1 MRSNHILLFLLWVVL
16 VFFPFVVQAAP
27 RSTRAGHKEPRYA
40 LVVAAIGDSSTHNDW
55 LKGARYR
62 GRNWDLVAL
71 YYGRNPKFNCKE
83 CRTVYTGQGAKWNL
97 LYRFLKETKGFRRF
111 AHRYAAIMIADD
123 DLKMSAKE
131 FNKFFDTM
139 IAFNLTLAQPSQC
152 MASTS
157 LETTNAVARR
167 TASLLHYTNFIE
179 LKAATFSGTF
189 FDGTV
194 RKSLGNGLHT
204 GYGMEFV
211 WPYLAGWGQNN
222 NKEAVAVVDT
232 ICMHHSHDIQRKLIV
247 SDAATTSN
255 SKSGAGNT
263 NDAIYIPT
271 KPQLEWDLTMSRNNF
286 TEELMENA
294 GMTWKEATVF
304 GDLDVATTVVPKV
317 NWKKK
322 LDKTM
327 PDLAV
332 SSENRSG
339 VAVFLVLL
347 VACGGLLVTGAATT
361 HHTRRPKKPRY

>member
-1 MRSNHILLFLLWVVL
+1 MQTTAFVFSINYLANVLKITLSSLHSNHLPL
-16 VFFPFVVQAAP
+16 
-27 RSTRAGHKEPRYA
+27 
-40 LVVAAIGDSSTHNDW
+40 
-55 LKGARYR
+55 
-62 GRNWDLVAL
+62 
-71 YYGRNPKFNCKE
+71 
-83 CRTVYTGQGAKWNL
+83 L
-97 LYRFLKETKGFRRF
+97 LYR
-111 AHRYAAIMIADD
+111 
-123 DLKMSAKE
+123 
-131 FNKFFDTM
+131 
-139 IAFNLTLAQPSQC
+139 
-152 MASTS
+152 ASTS

-304 GDLDVATTVVPKV
+304 GDLDVATVGCYIDT
-317 NWKKK
+317 
-322 LDKTM
+322 L
-327 PDLAV
+327 
-332 SSENRSG
+332 
-339 VAVFLVLL
+339 
-347 VACGGLLVTGAATT
+347 
-361 HHTRRPKKPRY
+361 